1 MIKDS
6 LFHKDGGVG
15 GGTLGEDR
23 VQFPFPSPPPHFIE
37 SFFGPWVHCH
47 TYGSYVH
54 KACCDVFALQ
64 TVLTGGKISTLVNLI
79 TAFKVLAK
87 DNRLFISQAKLLF
100 MPVQFSFLS
109 GVVAVVVFVLLLMLQ
124 LGIIAGKNKYLW
136 EEDPIVKRTLMWRG
150 PWYEQD
156 PDVNRT
162 LMWAG
167 PWCDTYLCPWQRG

>member
-1 MIKDS
+1 M
-6 LFHKDGGVG
+6 FHKDGGVG
-15 GGTLGEDR
+15 GGELLGKIG
-23 VQFPFPSPPPHFIE
+23 FSSLSLPPPPPHFIE

-87 DNRLFISQAKLLF
+87 DNCLFISQAKLLF

-124 LGIIAGKNKYLW
+124 LGIIAGKNKYL
-136 EEDPIVKRTLMWRG
+136 
-150 PWYEQD
+150 
-156 PDVNRT
+156 
-162 LMWAG
+162 
-167 PWCDTYLCPWQRG
+167 